1 MTSSPDDSPA
11 TPSTAVFFDID
22 GTLVDSN
29 YAHVDAWSRAFV
41 EVGHPVDSWRI
52 HRSIG
57 KDSSLLIAGLLGE
70 DVPDDLVER
79 AKEAH
84 TRFYDEHLG
93 DDGDLHVLARA
104 TDLLAEL
111 AGRGHSVV
119 LATSAPE
126 NELAALRGLLDVED
140 ALWAV
145 TSSEDVETA
154 KPDPGIVEVALERAG
169 VPAARAVMV
178 GDAVFDV
185 MAAHRADV
193 RCIGVLSGG
202 FSRDELLEAG
212 AEEVY
217 DDVAALL
224 DALDT
229 SLIGR
234 LGRE

>member
-1 MTSSPDDSPA
+1 
-11 TPSTAVFFDID
+11 
-22 GTLVDSN
+22 
-29 YAHVDAWSRAFV
+29 
-41 EVGHPVDSWRI
+41 
-52 HRSIG
+52 
-57 KDSSLLIAGLLGE
+57 
-70 DVPDDLVER
+70 
-79 AKEAH
+79 
-84 TRFYDEHLG
+84 
-93 DDGDLHVLARA
+93 
-104 TDLLAEL
+104 
-111 AGRGHSVV
+111 
-119 LATSAPE
+119 
-126 NELAALRGLLDVED
+126 
-140 ALWAV
+140 
-145 TSSEDVETA
+145 
-154 KPDPGIVEVALERAG
+154 
-169 VPAARAVMV
+169 MV

>member
-1 MTSSPDDSPA
+1 M
-11 TPSTAVFFDID
+11 FFDID

-93 DDGDLHVLARA
+93 DDGDLHVLAREP
-104 TDLLAEL
+104 TCSPSSPV
-111 AGRGHSVV
+111 AGTRG
-119 LATSAPE
+119 AGDERARERAGGAPWP
-126 NELAALRGLLDVED
+126 ARRRGR
-140 ALWAV
+140 LWAV

-154 KPDPGIVEVALERAG
+154 KPDPHRRGGPREGRRPGGTGGHGRRRRVRRHGGAPRGRPLHRRAER
-169 VPAARAVMV
+169 R
-178 GDAVFDV
+178 
-185 MAAHRADV
+185 
-193 RCIGVLSGG
+193 L
-202 FSRDELLEAG
+202 SRDELLEAG

>member
-1 MTSSPDDSPA
+1 MTSTPHDSPD
-11 TPSTAVFFDID
+11 TAVLFDID

-29 YAHVDAWSRAFV
+29 YAHVDAWSRAFA

-57 KDSSLLIAGLLGE
+57 EDSSLLISGLIG
-70 DVPDDLVER
+70 DDADDDLVE
-79 AKEAH
+79 KVKDAH

-93 DDGDLHVLARA
+93 DGGDLHVLDRA
-104 TDLLAEL
+104 TDLLEAL

-126 NELAALRGLLDVED
+126 NELKALRSLLQIED

-154 KPDPGIVEVALERAG
+154 KPDPGIVEVALEKAG
-169 VPAARAVMV
+169 VPAAQAIMV
-178 GDAVFDV
+178 GDAVWDV
-185 MAAHRADV
+185 AAAHRAGV

-202 FSRDELLEAG
+202 FSRDELVEAG
-212 AEEVY
+212 ADEVY
-217 DDVAALL
+217 DDVADLL
-224 DALDT
+224 DSLDT